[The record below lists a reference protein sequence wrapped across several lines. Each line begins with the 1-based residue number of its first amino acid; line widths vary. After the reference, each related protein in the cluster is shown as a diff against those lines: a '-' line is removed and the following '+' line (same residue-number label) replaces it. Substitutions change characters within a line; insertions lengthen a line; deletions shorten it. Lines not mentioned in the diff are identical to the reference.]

1 MHLVIHIVWICLLYL
16 IVLPIIHFRRPRCWG
31 RCNIRNDL
39 KILLHLVL
47 TVCISE
53 AHLNYSFFFLWHICN
68 VWTNISGPVILTMQ
82 SDRYCQM
89 QSNLDIPFLQRP
101 RWNKSIYQQDKE
113 NKKECKRVISYKNG
127 NTNVYNI
134 VDTILLLNALFV
146 VIIMHKHSF

>member
-89 QSNLDIPFLQRP
+89 QSNLDIPFFATAKMKIKLYS
-101 RWNKSIYQQDKE
+101 NKIRKT
-113 NKKECKRVISYKNG
+113 KKNVKGWSPTKMVTLMFTIS
-127 NTNVYNI
+127 
-134 VDTILLLNALFV
+134 
-146 VIIMHKHSF
+146 

>member
-1 MHLVIHIVWICLLYL
+1 MFLHRT
-16 IVLPIIHFRRPRCWG
+16 IVLFRSLKIYHVTCILLFTLFEFVCYISLSFPLFILEGLVVGG
-31 RCNIRNDL
+31 RCTIRNDL

-89 QSNLDIPFLQRP
+89 QSNLDIPFFATAKMKIKL
-101 RWNKSIYQQDKE
+101 Y
-113 NKKECKRVISYKNG
+113 SYKIRK
-127 NTNVYNI
+127 TKKNV
-134 VDTILLLNALFV
+134 
-146 VIIMHKHSF
+146 KG